1 MRRTILL
8 LLICFILAA
17 LWLTERKKPETPI
30 GWSAIMR
37 LVADIQRQAESVPL
51 SATRIGDEDERKIGI
66 QMADQYGLTARALQP
81 ESLQIQNYLNRVGD
95 KVARSVNRP
104 GIPYRFYFDENA
116 AFVDAYSLP
125 GGHIVVGKGL
135 LDLMESEDE
144 LAMVLGHE
152 IAHVD
157 RRHCVER
164 LQYEVVARKLH
175 LEIPYWFA
183 SLPVAVFQAG
193 YSKELE
199 LEADR
204 VGVAYAVNQGYSPDA
219 FAALFLRMQKQLQ
232 DAEHTPAN
240 PGQEVGHVLTTS
252 LTEYFRSHP
261 PTAERIAEVEREIRE
276 HHWATHAPQPLQIP
290 K

>member
-1 MRRTILL
+1 MILL
-8 LLICFILAA
+8 LLIVSMTAA
-17 LWLTERKKPETPI
+17 LWIAERTKPTTPI
-30 GWSAIMR
+30 GWSAVMR
-37 LVADIQRQAESVPL
+37 LIADMQRQAEGIPL
-51 SATRIGDEDERKIGI
+51 TATRINDEDERKIGVE
-66 QMADQYGLTARALQP
+66 MADRYGLTTRALQP
-81 ESLQIQNYLNRVGD
+81 ESLQIQTYFNRVGG

-125 GGHIVVGKGL
+125 GGHIVLGKGL
-135 LDLMESEDE
+135 LDLMVSEDE

-175 LEIPYWFA
+175 MELPYWFA

-199 LEADR
+199 FEADR
-204 VGVAYAVNQGYSPDA
+204 LGVAYAVNQGYSPDA
-219 FAALFLRMQKQLQ
+219 FVALFLRMRKRL
-232 DAEHTPAN
+232 DEAEHPLAN
-240 PGQEVGHVLTTS
+240 PGQEVGQVLTTG

-261 PTAERIAEVEREIRE
+261 PTADRIAEVDREIRE
-276 HHWATHAPQPLQIP
+276 HHWTSHAPQPLQNP
-290 K
+290 SGP